1 MYGMAAGCHSPVA
14 VSGSDGN
21 ACKVTLSVRGL
32 AKTVSSLSYI
42 KVFCCI
48 VPVRGSLL
56 HGHVTAISKSVAED
70 WKPSGNR
77 YNGTYGLQIWKVA
90 QLVEQETIPSPR
102 FDSWL
107 SDLTRKNYK
116 PADCGKHFQ
125 HIRHLAAVRCLSFT
139 NYGLLTQQVRVS
151 GS

>member
-42 KVFCCI
+42 KVFCCT

-56 HGHVTAISKSVAED
+56 HGYVTAVSKSVAED
-70 WKPSGNR
+70 WKPSRNR
-77 YNGTYGLQIWKVA
+77 YNGTYGLQVWKVA
-90 QLVEQETIPSPR
+90 QLVEQETISSPR

-107 SDLTRKNYK
+107 SDSPKWRSSQNIFFKHPVEIWGVLLYTKEKNRGS
-116 PADCGKHFQ
+116 D
-125 HIRHLAAVRCLSFT
+125 
-139 NYGLLTQQVRVS
+139 RVEIF
-151 GS
+151 